1 MANTLI
7 TPDWITKTSARL
19 LLNSLKFAGNVNR
32 SYDDQFKAAGAK
44 VGYTVKARLP
54 QRFRTTKG
62 QAFQQQNINDSYVPV
77 TITDQANVGISFSS
91 ASMTMEVE
99 EYRTRYVKPASEQL
113 ANTIDYDGLA
123 RTYVDVYQAVGT
135 PGVTPTANLTYL
147 QAGAILTD
155 AAAPVSGRVGVLSSE
170 SMMTLAN
177 ANQTL
182 FNPARFQSE
191 TFRTG
196 QFAGEALGVSEWYQ
210 DQNVARHTTGS
221 FTASTPLVDG
231 ANQTGSTININGW
244 ASGATTLNQG
254 DTFTIAGVYSVNPQN
269 YQSTGRL
276 QRFVVT
282 ATTSDATGVTATLP
296 ISPSIITSGQLQTV
310 TASPANDAVV
320 TVLGAT
326 SAAGGTLTATLT
338 SQSLIYHPDAFTMV
352 MADLEM
358 PEGGALASRVSNNQL
373 GVALRFAKQWNIQ
386 TDQNAARLDC
396 LYGWKT
402 IRPELAARVYGGA

>member
-32 SYDDQFKAAGAK
+32 DYDDQYQQAGAK

-62 QAFQQQNINDSYVPV
+62 QAFQQQNITDSYVPV
-77 TITDQANVGISFSS
+77 TLTDQANVAISFSS
-91 ASMTMEVE
+91 ASLTMEVDS
-99 EYRTRYVKPASEQL
+99 YRERYVKPASEQL
-113 ANTIDYDGLA
+113 ANTIDFDGLN
-123 RTYVDVYQAVGT
+123 RCYLDVYQFTGT
-135 PGVTPTANLTYL
+135 PGTTPTTNLTYL
-147 QAGAILTD
+147 QAVAILAD
-155 AAAPVSGRVGVLSSE
+155 AGAPMTGLKSVLSPQ
-170 SMMTLAN
+170 SMITLAN
-177 ANQTL
+177 ANATL
-182 FNPARFQSE
+182 FNPARFQSD

-196 QFAGEALGVSEWYQ
+196 QFAGEALGVSAWYQ

-221 FTASTPLVDG
+221 FTSSSPEVLNAG
-231 ANQTGSTININGW
+231 QTGSTLVVDGF

-254 DTFTIAGVYSVNPQN
+254 DTFVVEGVYAVNPQN

-276 QRFVVT
+276 QQFVVT
-282 ATTSDATGVTATLP
+282 ATVTDSSGTVTIP
-296 ISPSIITSGQLQTV
+296 ISPSIITSGQNQTV
-310 TASPANDAVV
+310 TASPADNADV
-320 TVLGAT
+320 TVTGAT
-326 SAAGGTLTATLT
+326 ATASGVLTATLT
-338 SQSLIYHPDAFTMV
+338 AQNLIFHEDAFTMV

-358 PEGGALASRVSNNQL
+358 PQGGAEASRVSNNQL
-373 GVALRFAKQWNIQ
+373 GIALRFAKQWNIQ

-402 IRPELAARVYGGA
+402 IRPQLAARIYGGA

>member
-7 TPDWITKTSARL
+7 TPDWITKKAAPIL
-19 LLNSLKFAGNVNR
+19 VNSLKFAGNVNR
-32 SYDDQFKAAGAK
+32 NYDDQYRQAGAK

-62 QAFQQQNINDSYVPV
+62 QAFQQQNITDSYVPV
-77 TITDQANVGISFSS
+77 TITDQANVAISFSS
-91 ASMTMEVE
+91 ASMTMEVDD
-99 EYRTRYVKPASEQL
+99 YTQRYIKPASEQL

-123 RTYVDVYQAVGT
+123 RTYVDVYQFVGT
-135 PGVTPTANLTYL
+135 PGTSPSANLTYL

-155 AAAPVSGRVGVLSSE
+155 AAAPVSGRTAVLSPE

-191 TFRTG
+191 TFRSG
-196 QFAGEALGVSEWYQ
+196 QFAGEALGVESWYQ
-210 DQNVARHTTGS
+210 DQNVARHTTGT
-221 FTASTPLVDG
+221 FTASTPLVDT
-231 ANQTGSTININGW
+231 ASQTGSSLITDGW

-254 DTFTIAGVYSVNPQN
+254 DTFTIAGVYAVNPQN

-276 QRFVVT
+276 QQFVVT
-282 ATTSDATGVTATLP
+282 ATISDTAGAITIP
-296 ISPSIITSGQLQTV
+296 ISPSIITSGQQQTV
-310 TASPANDAVV
+310 TASPANNAVITV
-320 TVLGAT
+320 TGAT
-326 SAAGGTLTATLT
+326 SATAGTLAATLT
-338 SQSLIYHPDAFTMV
+338 SQSLIFTRDAFTMV

-402 IRPELAARVYGGA
+402 IRPEMAARVYGGA